1 MSILVAS
8 DADPTKKVRVRPDPV
23 PQQVLEP
30 GLYVLPPPLFSH
42 YSYCTRNW
50 SGFGSGFVS
59 GFGPQGWVQGWV
71 RIRARVRAQA
81 RVENS
86 S

>member
-30 GLYVLPPPLFSH
+30 GLYVMCLLHGSKKFVFLPL
-42 YSYCTRNW
+42 NLN
-50 SGFGSGFVS
+50 G
-59 GFGPQGWVQGWV
+59 
-71 RIRARVRAQA
+71 RIVG
-81 RVENS
+81 VGKVFFLS
-86 S
+86 IYLLK